1 MKVGIPAGIQGIL
14 FSLSNVVI
22 QSSVNS
28 FGEIVMAG
36 NAAANN
42 IETFIYASV
51 NAFYQANIS
60 FTSQNLGAGRMDRIR
75 MICTLYALCGLMDVI
90 VGSVRGIGYA
100 LTPMVITL
108 IGACGLRILWV
119 SVLFQIPA
127 FHTVQ
132 TIYISYP
139 ISWTVTFLAQLTC
152 YCLGMRRLKRRMGET
167 ENTPDAA

>member
-1 MKVGIPAGIQGIL
+1 
-14 FSLSNVVI
+14 
-22 QSSVNS
+22 
-28 FGEIVMAG
+28 
-36 NAAANN
+36 
-42 IETFIYASV
+42 
-51 NAFYQANIS
+51 
-60 FTSQNLGAGRMDRIR
+60 MDRIR
-75 MICTLYALCGLMDVI
+75 IICTLYALCGLMDVI